1 MDHLVH
7 YYINNNSHC
16 TFLEG
21 KMPAVAKVRRRWGN
35 HFAPYRPLRQPRYR
49 RYYLRYLDLLTE
61 PLHLGNPTPP
71 ATPNLGLLTAGSS
84 SQADETHNRDYEYV
98 RCHMF
103 MPTHRPRLMYW
114 KPGEGSIAIGP
125 AISVIPHAVELR
137 NDYGI
142 ILPAGMAVVVYN
154 VHFRMI
160 YYEDNDDVDDISGNI
175 GLSGN
180 IDVEPT
186 PSIFA
191 RPAGGSIFAVPAQ
204 QSIFAPPARVSI
216 FAAPAPAAEQVETD
230 VTDES
235 EAVLTEPAKDSGDN
249 ITNNTSE
256 EDKME

>member
-16 TFLEG
+16 TFLKG

-35 HFAPYRPLRQPRYR
+35 HFAPYTPLRQPRYR

-61 PLHLGNPTPP
+61 PLNPGNPTPP

-84 SQADETHNRDYEYV
+84 SQADETHNRDYEHV

-114 KPGEGSIAIGP
+114 KPGDGTIAIGP
-125 AISVIPHAVELR
+125 AVSVIPHVVELR

-160 YYEDNDDVDDISGNI
+160 YYESENDDVDEISGNI

-191 RPAGGSIFAVPAQ
+191 RPAQGSIFG
-204 QSIFAPPARVSI
+204 PPTGGSI
-216 FAAPAPAAEQVETD
+216 FAAPAPAAEQVDTD

-235 EAVLTEPAKDSGDN
+235 EAVDTEPAKDSSDST
-249 ITNNTSE
+249 TNNTSE
-256 EDKME
+256 DDKME